1 MTDLARSGLLP
12 SGNRLD
18 IRKIKTLGGPLL
30 SEDVAQA
37 RSHSATAHAAAR
49 SGSREPSRQLRVR
62 APCKCDNFVCRIRYN
77 PYSARPP
84 LYPSPGGKVV
94 PNSLTGET
102 HTGEMLQASILT
114 NLVYTVLSL
123 MITVSWFAC
132 RGQSVSPFP
141 SPTLV
146 YAGLHLC
153 LA

>member
-30 SEDVAQA
+30 CEDVAQA

-49 SGSREPSRQLRVR
+49 S
-62 APCKCDNFVCRIRYN
+62 CKCDNVVCRIRYN

>member
-30 SEDVAQA
+30 CEDVAQA

-49 SGSREPSRQLRVR
+49 S
-62 APCKCDNFVCRIRYN
+62 CKCDNFVCRIRYN